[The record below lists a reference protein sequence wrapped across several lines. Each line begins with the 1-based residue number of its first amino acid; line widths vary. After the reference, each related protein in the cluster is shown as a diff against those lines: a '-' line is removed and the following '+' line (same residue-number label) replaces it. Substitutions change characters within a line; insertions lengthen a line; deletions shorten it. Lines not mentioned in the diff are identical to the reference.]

1 MLDVN
6 QYLLGC
12 DEITKYIHRNQ
23 KTPETLVA
31 QQRVLKR
38 WNLHRESLIANTKL
52 DHEAMSEIQL
62 RTISMM
68 VDFSFSNHPFYNKI
82 YKDAGFKRG
91 DIISW
96 DDYQAL
102 PVIDKSSLIDNYD
115 LFRKVISPRPDECDS
130 VRSSGSSGRAVEV
143 IIDPVV
149 NEVGTV
155 LEMRFYEQMLGRKR
169 EPNDWLYMIYLAA
182 PAFSSLNGEYPI
194 FTLSN
199 DCPPEIAI
207 NHIKRL
213 KPKILTGFASYFN
226 RMSKFIGDPNELGI
240 EAISTNSEPSTQ
252 AERDAISKV
261 FGAPVFDEYSSV
273 ELGYIAT
280 QCKAGSYHLVED
292 NVRIDLINKDEQGRG
307 ELVGTDLVNTYFP
320 LIKYKQ
326 GDIVSIKD
334 HGQDCPCG
342 CKFRE
347 LHSFGGRSDHHLYSS
362 VVGKVPSDLVMSLYD
377 RLLVPTSAGIDE
389 FRIVQVESDLVE
401 LLIKPI
407 DSTRGFDQASVAD
420 FSRGLKVLFECE
432 ALNIKV
438 HEVEVMPPTKSHKRC
453 LIENQYSASQ
463 KTYALGD
470 N

>member
-6 QYLLGC
+6 EYLLGC
-12 DEITKYIHRNQ
+12 DEIAKYIHRNQ
-23 KTPETLVA
+23 KTPETLIA

-38 WNLHRESLIANTKL
+38 WNLHRQSLISNTKL
-52 DHEAMSEIQL
+52 DHEAMSDIQL

-91 DIISW
+91 DIVSW
-96 DDYQAL
+96 GDYHAL
-102 PVIDKSSLIDNYD
+102 PVIDKSALIDNYD
-115 LFRKVISPRPDECDS
+115 LFRGALSPRPDECDT

-155 LEMRFYEQMLGRKR
+155 LEMRFYEQMLGRVR
-169 EPNDWLYMIYLAA
+169 DPQDWIYMIYLAA
-182 PAFSSLNGEYPI
+182 PPFSSLNGEYPV

-207 NHIKRL
+207 DHIKKL

-226 RMSKFIGDPNELGI
+226 RMSKFIGDPKELGV

-252 AERDAISKV
+252 AERDEISKD

-280 QCKAGSYHLVED
+280 QCRAGSYHLVED
-292 NVRIDLINKDEQGRG
+292 NVRIDLINMDDQGRG
-307 ELVGTDLVNTYFP
+307 ELIGTDLVNTYFP

-334 HGQDCPCG
+334 HGHGCSCG

-347 LHSFGGRSDHHLYSS
+347 LNSFGGRSDHHLYSS
-362 VVGKVPSDLVMSLYD
+362 AAGKVPSDLVMSLYD
-377 RLLVPTSAGIDE
+377 RILVPVSAGIDE
-389 FRIVQVESDLVE
+389 FRIVQVEKDLIE
-401 LLIKPI
+401 LLIKPT
-407 DSTRGFDQASVAD
+407 DRTRGFDKAAVAN
-420 FSRGLKVLFECE
+420 FSHGLKALFGCE
-432 ALNIKV
+432 ALNIRV
-438 HEVEVMPPTKSHKRC
+438 HELEVMPPTKSHKRC
-453 LIENQYSASQ
+453 LIENQYAASQ
-463 KTYALGD
+463 KAYSPGG